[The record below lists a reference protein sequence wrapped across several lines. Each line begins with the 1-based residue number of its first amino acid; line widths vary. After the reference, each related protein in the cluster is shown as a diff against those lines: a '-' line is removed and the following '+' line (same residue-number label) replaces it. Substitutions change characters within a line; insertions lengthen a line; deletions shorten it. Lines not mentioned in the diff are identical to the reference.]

1 MKLRTALAGAVGS
14 GAGLAVA
21 NRVLA
26 GRARDFDPLLR
37 GDRGTY
43 RWRGF
48 DLAYTEAGDPAD
60 PDLLLLHGIGIA
72 AAGHEW
78 AGVFDRL
85 ARDYHV
91 VAPDLPGFG
100 HSDRPPL
107 LYSASTYETAVAD
120 AVADLFADPPVI
132 VASSL
137 TGAYAAAAARAGRV
151 GELVLATPRAETTWT
166 RSVARRTLLRTPLVG
181 QALFNVLASK
191 PAIRHV
197 HTPRRYADPARLT
210 DRVLDYEWTTAH
222 QQGARYAPA
231 SLYAGFLD
239 SSVDLGAVLAALDV
253 PVTLVW
259 GREATDPPL
268 STGRDLAERAD
279 ARLVV
284 FDDAR
289 RLPHVEHPE
298 AFADLLCEDVAAT
311 AAL

>member
-120 AVADLFADPPVI
+120 AVADLFADPPVV

-137 TGAYAAAAARAGRV
+137 TGAYAAAAAREGSV
-151 GELVLATPRAETTWT
+151 GELVLVTPRAETTWA

-210 DRVLDYEWTTAH
+210 DRPPARRAIRAGIALRRLSRLVRRPRGGPRCPGRARHPRL
-222 QQGARYAPA
+222 GARGDRPAAVDRSRPGRTGGRPPRRLRRRPPAPA
-231 SLYAGFLD
+231 RRTPRG
-239 SSVDLGAVLAALDV
+239 VRRPAV
-253 PVTLVW
+253 
-259 GREATDPPL
+259 
-268 STGRDLAERAD
+268 
-279 ARLVV
+279 
-284 FDDAR
+284 
-289 RLPHVEHPE
+289 
-298 AFADLLCEDVAAT
+298 
-311 AAL
+311 